1 MRSSLPRVTAW
12 SAVLYPLALVVVV
25 LLMRLVGERWW
36 LTALLLY
43 VPRVIFALP
52 LLVLVPLL
60 VTLGLRRLLWTQ
72 AAAFVVL
79 LFPLLGF
86 VLPHGRTR
94 ARGPSIRLLSY
105 NVNSCEGGYRAL
117 ADAVLARAPDVVV
130 LQEFFCD
137 ARPLVTLLA
146 AKYPTIDV
154 TEQFV
159 MASRFPLRDKTQPPL
174 ATRFAYLNVP
184 HVVRYEL
191 TTPLGPLAV
200 VTLHPVSVHPA
211 LRDLRRFVSGS
222 KKPVGFARTEA
233 LIDQNT
239 ETREFEF
246 TAALELAAS
255 AGLPVVIAGDTNVPD
270 ASPLLERASAY
281 ADGFQS
287 ADWGFGYTFSSR
299 FAWLRL
305 DRVLVS
311 HELTFTGFDIDCGR
325 ASDHR
330 CVLADIARRAE

>member
-1 MRSSLPRVTAW
+1 MRSSFPRVTAW
-12 SAVLYPLALVVVV
+12 LAALYPIALLVVV
-25 LLMRLVGERWW
+25 LLLRVGERWW
-36 LTALLLY
+36 LTELLLY
-43 VPRVIFALP
+43 VPRVAFALP
-52 LLVLVPLL
+52 LVVLVPVL
-60 VTLGLRRLLWTQ
+60 VAQGLRRWLWTQ

-94 ARGPSIRLLSY
+94 AQGPSIRLLSY
-105 NVNSCEGGYRAL
+105 NVNSCKGGYQAL

-130 LQEFFCD
+130 MQEFFCD
-137 ARPLVTLLA
+137 ARPLVALLA

-159 MASRFPLRDKTQPPL
+159 MASRFPLRAKTQPPVV
-174 ATRFAYLNVP
+174 THFPYLNVP

-191 TTPLGPLAV
+191 STPLGPLAV

-211 LRDLRRFVSGS
+211 LRDLRSLLSGS
-222 KKPVGFARTEA
+222 TKPVGFARTVE
-233 LIDQNT
+233 LIDRNT

-255 AGLPVVIAGDTNVPD
+255 AGLPVVIAGDTNVPNS
-270 ASPLLERASAY
+270 SPLLARASAY
-281 ADGFQS
+281 EDGFES

-305 DRVLVS
+305 DRVFVS
-311 HELTFTGFDIDCGR
+311 HELAFTDFDVDCGR

-330 CVLADIARRAE
+330 CVTADIARRAE